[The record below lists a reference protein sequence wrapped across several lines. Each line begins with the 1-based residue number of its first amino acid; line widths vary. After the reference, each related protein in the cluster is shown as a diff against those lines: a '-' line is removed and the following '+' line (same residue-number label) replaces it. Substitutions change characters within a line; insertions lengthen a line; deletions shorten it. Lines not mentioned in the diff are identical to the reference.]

1 MIFRDRR
8 DAGRKLALKLMIY
21 AHQPNVTVLALPRG
35 GVPVGFE
42 VAQALHAPLDVFVVR
57 KLGVPGHDELA
68 MGAIATGGVLLL
80 DRAIIQMLRISEFE
94 ISKVIAR
101 EQQELERRNRLYRGN
116 RPLLVVRDRIVILVD
131 DGLATGATM
140 RSACMALRRML
151 PTHLV
156 VAAPIAAPETCN
168 ELQNNADEIIC
179 AVTPEPFYAISAW
192 YDDFS
197 QTTDEGVRE
206 LLAQAASP
214 TPLPAP

>member
-1 MIFRDRR
+1 
-8 DAGRKLALKLMIY
+8 MIY
-21 AHQPNVTVLALPRG
+21 AHQPNVIVLALPRG

-42 VAQALHAPLDVFVVR
+42 VAQALQAPLDVFVVR
-57 KLGVPGHDELA
+57 KLGVPGHEELA

-80 DRAIIQMLRISEFE
+80 DRAIIQMLRVSEFE

-116 RPLLVVRDRIVILVD
+116 RPLLVVRDHIVILVD

-151 PTHLV
+151 PTYLV
-156 VAAPIAAPETCN
+156 VAAPIAAPQTCT
-168 ELQNNADEIIC
+168 ELENTADEIIC

-192 YDDFS
+192 YEDFA

-214 TPLPAP
+214 TPLPSP